1 MGKIWRVSGPL
12 VIAEEMRGTKVYE
25 VVEIGAEGIVGEVI
39 GLDKDRAVIQAH
51 EETLGLRAGDEVRPT
66 GRILSAELGPG
77 LMGSIYDG
85 LQKSLLALIDD
96 TGAFIRRGIKA
107 HALPRDKRWRFTPTA
122 KAGDVVGCGDIIGT
136 VPETPLVEHRIM
148 IPPGVE
154 GRIAEI
160 RGGDFTVEEMV
171 AVIERD
177 GDKREITLM
186 QEWPVRKA
194 RPYLNRRKPSGLLTT
209 GMRILDY
216 MFPLAL
222 GGKAAVPG
230 GFGTGKTVTQQQ
242 LVRWAETD
250 LNIYVGCGERGNEMA
265 DVLHSFRDLKEPKT
279 GRPLQEKEIFI
290 ANTSNMPVVA
300 REASIFVG
308 VTMGEYFRDMGY
320 DVLLVA
326 DSTSRWAEAM
336 REMGGRLEE
345 MPGEEGF
352 PSYMGSR
359 LSGFYER
366 AGRVDC
372 LGSPDRT
379 GSVTIA
385 GAVSPPGADF
395 SEPVTQHTLRIV
407 DALFALDVALAN
419 KRHFPA
425 INWLTSHSQYVGA
438 VREWW
443 NHHDPG
449 WEETRAGAMRL
460 LQNEAELEEI
470 VRLVGPESLPDED
483 KLLLL
488 VARMIREDF
497 LQQSAFSEA
506 DTYCTP
512 KKAGLMLKTIL
523 RYHEKARAMLDAAVP
538 YETIRSSTIVTRI
551 ARMKGITNEAFEQEN
566 ETLWGEM
573 DTELRADSREAPPG
587 RNREGTQAEA
597 SPKENHP

>member
-1 MGKIWRVSGPL
+1 MGTIWRISGPL
-12 VIAEEMRGTKVYE
+12 VIADGMRGTRVYE
-25 VVEIGAEGIVGEVI
+25 VVEIGEEGIVGEVI
-39 GLDKDRAVIQAH
+39 GLDGERAVVQAH
-51 EETLGLRAGDEVRPT
+51 EETLGLRAGEPVRPT
-66 GRILSAELGPG
+66 GRTLSAELGPG
-77 LMGSIYDG
+77 LLGSIYDG
-85 LQKSLLALIDD
+85 LQKSLLALIADS
-96 TGAFIRRGIKA
+96 GAFIRRGVKA
-107 HALPRDKRWRFTPTA
+107 HALPRDKKWAFTPTV
-122 KAGDVVGCGDIIGT
+122 KAGDAVEGGDIIGT
-136 VPETPLVEHRIM
+136 VPETPLVEHKVM
-148 IPPGVE
+148 VPHGVR

-160 RGGDFTVEEMV
+160 REGEYTVEDIIAIV
-171 AVIERD
+171 ERD
-177 GDKREITLM
+177 GEKREIKLM
-186 QEWPVRKA
+186 QEWPVRQA
-194 RPYLNRRKPSGLLTT
+194 RPYRKRRDPSGLLTT
-209 GMRILDY
+209 GMRIIDY

-242 LVRWAETD
+242 LVRWAETH

-308 VTMGEYFRDMGY
+308 VTMAEYYRDMGY
-320 DVLLVA
+320 DILLVA

-359 LSGFYER
+359 LSAFYER

-372 LGSPDRT
+372 VGGPDRV

-407 DALFALDVALAN
+407 GALYSLDTALAN

-425 INWLTSHSQYVGA
+425 INWLTSHSQYVTD
-438 VREWW
+438 VRNWW
-443 NHHDPG
+443 DRFDPG
-449 WEETRAGAMRL
+449 WEVTRAEAQRI
-460 LQNEAELEEI
+460 LQKESELEEI
-470 VRLVGPESLPDED
+470 VRLVGPESLPDDD

-506 DTYCTP
+506 DTYCSP
-512 KKAGLMLKTIL
+512 EKAGLMLKTIL
-523 RYHEKARAMLDAAVP
+523 RFHDKAKAMLDAAVP
-538 YETIRSSTIVTRI
+538 FASVRSSGMVTRI
-551 ARMKGITNEAFEQEN
+551 ARMKEIHNEEFAEKSKAI
-566 ETLWGEM
+566 WSEM
-573 DTELRADSREAPPG
+573 DESMT
-587 RNREGTQAEA
+587 AEA
-597 SPKENHP
+597 AEEDGTEPGPEETVETKKGVTS